1 MQINWDIEK
10 KKQMTI
16 VISSMITVLLILII
30 GFYIGNPSFRTFF
43 DRYILRKEITENQAT
58 SIDISDQ
65 EDASI
70 YAFDKYITLLHKNK
84 LSLYTATGKKEYE
97 LEVNI
102 GNALYASC
110 NQYLMI
116 AQKNGQNL
124 YQIAD
129 GHIIWQTEVEGHIQ
143 KVNVNK
149 NGYVTVI
156 IAGSSYKTIV
166 STYNPQGKELFKT
179 YLSTTTCIDTSIS
192 YDNQYLAIAEINT
205 SGTLIQSSIKII
217 SMEKAKT
224 DPINSVTN
232 IYNASSNQLIKNVQ
246 YQDKN
251 NLVAIYDNEIKKINN
266 ETEEQILS
274 FTGNKIT
281 FASIK
286 LDHYI
291 VYTTE
296 KNAGIF
302 NTNTQVS
309 FKNVATQKENI
320 YIAQGVTKDIR
331 TYANNIAL
339 NLGSEIQF
347 LTTNRMAYQKIHF
360 RKRSKSHCL
369 RSKSSRNCIQR

>member
-16 VISSMITVLLILII
+16 IISSIVAVAIVLII
-30 GFYIGNPSFRTFF
+30 GFYIGNQSFRTFF

-70 YAFDKYITLLHKNK
+70 YAFDKYITILSKNK
-84 LSLYTATGKKEYE
+84 ISLYTVTGKKEYE
-97 LEVNI
+97 LDVNI
-102 GNALYASC
+102 NNALYAS
-110 NQYLMI
+110 NNRFLI
-116 AQKNGQNL
+116 VAQKNGQNL

-129 GHIIWQTEVEGHIQ
+129 GHIMWQEEVEGQIQ
-143 KVNVNK
+143 KIKVNK

-156 IAGSSYKTIV
+156 ISGSSHKTIV
-166 STYNPQGKELFKT
+166 VTYNPQGKELFKT
-179 YLSTTTCIDTSIS
+179 YLSNTTCIDTSIS
-192 YDNQYLAIAEINT
+192 NDNQYLAIAEINT
-205 SGTLIQSSIKII
+205 SGTIIQSSIKII

-232 IYNASSNQLIKNVQ
+232 IYNANSNQLIKNIQ

-251 NLVAIYDNEIKKINN
+251 NLIAIYDNEIKKINN

-274 FTGNKIT
+274 FTDNKIT

-286 LDHYI
+286 LDQYI

-309 FKNVATQKENI
+309 FQNVATQKENI
-320 YIAQGVTKDIR
+320 YIAQGVTKDIK
-331 TYANNIAL
+331 TYANAIAL
-339 NLGSEIQF
+339 NMGSEIQF
-347 LTTNRMAYQKIHF
+347 LTTNRMA
-360 RKRSKSHCL
+360 
-369 RSKSSRNCIQR
+369 